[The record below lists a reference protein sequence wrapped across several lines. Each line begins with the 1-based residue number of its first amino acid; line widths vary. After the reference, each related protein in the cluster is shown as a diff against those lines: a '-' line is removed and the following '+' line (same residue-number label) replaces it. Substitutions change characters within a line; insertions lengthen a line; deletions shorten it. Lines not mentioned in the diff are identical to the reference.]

1 MTYQNLN
8 HALKYLRRQI
18 SESIPYALSEMP
30 TFSSPEEAF
39 KYLRSKTTYKK
50 DPKGVE
56 LFQTLPTLFKNNYH
70 GVSGAGDCDCFTI
83 AAIATLLANGYT
95 NCGIVL
101 VGRSPLVPVH
111 IYAYVDIDGKR
122 RYFDLTNKKFDYERE
137 YPFRQEIPFKINSEE
152 KNMILQLADSPRANN
167 VVGDLQYI
175 HIPSMG
181 KNVRED
187 YFYHMKPSQYQGML
201 AEEGYSMEE
210 IAELSGRFFKK
221 RMAKKREK
229 LAFKKEKKAV
239 KNEAKANKPK
249 NLRKV
254 EKRKTINMRVQG
266 RNERG
271 LINKQAKLFKAKQP
285 EYSAPS
291 MPQEPEQEE
300 VENFNSFLPMQP
312 QEPEEEII
320 EVESEEVMP
329 EEEESEMAA
338 LFEGETRVLGESVPK
353 MVLWGLA
360 SLTLGF
366 AAGYGTKSY
375 RVRKSGLADF
385 L

>member
-1 MTYQNLN
+1 MR
-8 HALKYLRRQI
+8 KQI
-18 SESIPYALSEMP
+18 SESIPYALSELP
-30 TFSSPEEAF
+30 SFQSPEEAF
-39 KYLRSKTTYKK
+39 KYLRSITTYKK

-56 LFQTLPTLFKNNYH
+56 LFQTLPTLINKNYH

-122 RYFDLTNKKFDYERE
+122 RYFDLTNKKFDYERH
-137 YPFRQEIPFKINSEE
+137 YPFRQEIPFKINKEE
-152 KNMILQLADSPRANN
+152 QNMILQLADSPRANN
-167 VVGDLQYI
+167 VVGNLEYI
-175 HIPSMG
+175 HIPSLG
-181 KNVRED
+181 VNVRED
-187 YFYHMKPSQYQGML
+187 YFYHMRPAQYQKML
-201 AEEGYSMEE
+201 AEEGYSLEE
-210 IAELSGRFFKK
+210 IAPLAGRFFKK

-229 LAFKKEKKAV
+229 AETKAYT
-239 KNEAKANKPK
+239 KTIENKAKATKPR
-249 NLRKV
+249 NVRKT

-271 LINKQAKLFKAKQP
+271 LINKQAKLFKAQQP
-285 EYSAPS
+285 QYSSPS
-291 MPQEPEQEE
+291 LPMEPEQEE
-300 VENFNSFLPMQP
+300 VENFDNNLPMIPEQ
-312 QEPEEEII
+312 EEEVV

-329 EEEESEMAA
+329 DAEEAQEMAA
-338 LFEGETRVLGESVPK
+338 LFEGDTNVLGESVPK
-353 MVLWGLA
+353 MVLWGLG
-360 SLTLGF
+360 SLAAGF
-366 AAGYGTKSY
+366 AIGYGTKSY